1 MKPVLVFD
9 IETIPD
15 VPGLRRLHDL
25 DPALSD
31 AEVAE
36 MAFQQCRVKSGND
49 FLPHHLQR
57 IAVISCALRSGED
70 IRVWSLAEPEQS
82 EAEIIQRFFD
92 GVEKFTPQI
101 VSWNGGGFDLPVLHY
116 RGLIH
121 GVVAPVSYTHL
132 VCSFCVAIWSII
144 IRSTCLTSSFSSCWK
159 VKAPTRR
166 IVWSATS

>member
-101 VSWNGGGFDLPVLHY
+101 ASWMA
-116 RGLIH
+116 IMAT
-121 GVVAPVSYTHL
+121 VV
-132 VCSFCVAIWSII
+132 
-144 IRSTCLTSSFSSCWK
+144 TSSGTTTSAATTHAISISWICWPCTSR
-159 VKAPTRR
+159 APACHSMR
-166 IVWSATS
+166 WPS